1 MFFKIGAFKNFTIFA
16 AKHLYLSLFYSKVVR
31 LRPANLLKKKLWH
44 RCFPVK
50 KPERSGDPEL
60 GVKTSSRQIIVMLE
74 TFLQVFEG
82 MLLQAVF
89 KTR

>member
-16 AKHLYLSLFYSKVVR
+16 AKHLYLSLFYNKVVR

-50 KPERSGDPEL
+50 KPERSGDTEL
-60 GVKTSSRQIIVMLE
+60 GV
-74 TFLQVFEG
+74 
-82 MLLQAVF
+82 LLVRRYKPQNLF
-89 KTR
+89 KANNCYA